1 MTTSPIPLPRP
12 GAHLRACAALATL
25 FIPRS
30 KRTSWQWYR
39 RAVGGRWALGPNGD
53 RWRPVAACPGPAWS
67 DILGGEPVPVG
78 VCFDDPITGEKE
90 CHCEV
95 WT

>member
-1 MTTSPIPLPRP
+1 VTTSPIPLPRP

-25 FIPRS
+25 LVPL
-30 KRTSWQWYR
+30 RTRAEWQWYR
-39 RAVGGRWALGPNGD
+39 RARGGQWSRLIHG
-53 RWRPVAACPGPAWS
+53 RWRPVKACPGAMWS
-67 DILGGEPVPVG
+67 DILGGEPVPAG
-78 VCFDDPITGEKE
+78 LCFDDPITGEKE